1 MFRITLTTNY
11 YSHTHTHTHTHPLIV
26 PTAPL
31 NFAMEPTSDSS
42 QLTASWQQPTPSNGV
57 ITGYTVY
64 CTIVSTMDESPSEDN
79 FAVFALLTSANL
91 GVMINDLQPFTYYQ
105 CFVSANTNVGKGP
118 GSNRNTTRTIQDGEY
133 IYITTVQTGFKC
145 PRFSRLRMTR
155 IVQA

>member
-105 CFVSANTNVGKGP
+105 CFVSANTSVGEGP
-118 GSNRNTTRTIQDGEY
+118 NSNRDTTRTIQDGEY
-133 IYITTVQTGFKC
+133 YTQLPYKRVSNARGLVDC
-145 PRFSRLRMTR
+145 E
-155 IVQA
+155 